1 MYHASKTLIKF
12 LVFQKVL
19 LEFSLKCQLL
29 SIISKKFIFG
39 HIEVKVG
46 EKLILLKR
54 LTFLSTDCKYH
65 KYHLEIHSA
74 DNY

>member
-19 LEFSLKCQLL
+19 LEVSLKCQLL
-29 SIISKKFIFG
+29 SIILKKFIFG

-46 EKLILLKR
+46 EKLILLKH

-65 KYHLEIHSA
+65 KYYPEIHCT

>member
-19 LEFSLKCQLL
+19 LEVSLKCQPL
-29 SIISKKFIFG
+29 SIIPKKFIFG
-39 HIEVKVG
+39 QIEVKVG
-46 EKLILLKR
+46 EKLILLKH
-54 LTFLSTDCKYH
+54 LIFLSTECKYH
-65 KYHLEIHSA
+65 KYHPEIHGT

>member
-19 LEFSLKCQLL
+19 LGVSLKCQLL

-46 EKLILLKR
+46 EKLILLKH